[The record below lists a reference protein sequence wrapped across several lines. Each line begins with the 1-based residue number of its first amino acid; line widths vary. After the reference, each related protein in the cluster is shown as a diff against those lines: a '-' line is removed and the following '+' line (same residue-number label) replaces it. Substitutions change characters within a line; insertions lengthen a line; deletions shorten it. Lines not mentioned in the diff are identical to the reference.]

1 MKLYTSSEA
10 QHNKRM
16 KRSLEDLKII
26 GNLSLAVNYGDLEM
40 LPRIYMLHMCYSL
53 NYYLATFLSRIFH
66 EIDID

>member
-53 NYYLATFLSRIFH
+53 DYY
-66 EIDID
+66 

>member
-26 GNLSLAVNYGDLEM
+26 GNLSFAVNYGDLEM
-40 LPRIYMLHMCYSL
+40 LPRIYMFNMCYSL
-53 NYYLATFLSRIFH
+53 NYY
-66 EIDID
+66 